1 MAKEQD
7 DESRQKQID
16 ANRKESADA
25 ARKQLSIPKKNSR
38 DDNPP
43 PSRDEPGR

>member
-7 DESRQKQID
+7 EEMRQKQIE

-25 ARKQLSIPKKNSR
+25 ARKQLNIPKKNTRDENQPPAR
-38 DDNPP
+38 DD
-43 PSRDEPGR
+43 SGR